1 MPSSELKLLFEM
13 AGFINVTV
21 LDFKIPIG
29 LWAKNP
35 KLKRIGKYQKAVLLD
50 GLEAFSLAIFTRFL
64 KWSEPDLLILLAE
77 VRREVSNTS
86 YHWYWPL

>member
-1 MPSSELKLLFEM
+1 MPSSELKLAFEK

-29 LWAKNP
+29 PWAKNP
-35 KLKRIGKYQKAVLLD
+35 KLKDIGMWQRVVLLD

-64 KWSEPDLLILLAE
+64 KWSKPDLLDLLAE